1 MPFSQKYY
9 PDLNPFEQQ
18 YNDIWFMKM
27 LSLLKDDGVLFIP
40 DLNKKVMNKTCLVLT
55 SSSKLLIK
63 RAIPD
68 LNIKRWTWSTCT
80 AVPAVSRAGR

>member
-27 LSLLKDDGVLFIP
+27 LSMLKDDGVLFIP
-40 DLNKKVMNKTCLVLT
+40 DLNKSFNKLGQEFY
-55 SSSKLLIK
+55 
-63 RAIPD
+63 D
-68 LNIKRWTWSTCT
+68 
-80 AVPAVSRAGR
+80 